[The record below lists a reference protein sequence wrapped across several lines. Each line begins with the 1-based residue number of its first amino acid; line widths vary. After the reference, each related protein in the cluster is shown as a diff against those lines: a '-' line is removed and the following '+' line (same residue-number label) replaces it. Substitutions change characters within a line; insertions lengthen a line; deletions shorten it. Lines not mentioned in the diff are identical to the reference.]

1 MTPEDQLNPQREMS
15 LPEFID
21 LAGDKLGVPK
31 PLRDAIFQ
39 NESNFNHY
47 WDNGKVKRSPK
58 GAIGVG
64 QLMPATAKKWK
75 VDPENPIDNAYGAL
89 QEQKELYEK
98 YLGSTGDAN
107 QAALLTAAAYNAGPG
122 AVDKY
127 GTIPPYHETQEYVR
141 KVAAHLKR
149 NPITQNVLSQS
160 PAPVT
165 ARPAAAPPVPEELG
179 PEGRQK
185 TEQLPTRQTI
195 APPPPPPVAM
205 PDPFAMQSVKAAES
219 TVYPAGNTLASNTPA
234 SNTRWAK
241 PGPYTTTLSPQE
253 ETAFQAWV
261 KANKIPWQDV
271 PESDYDMRGYFH
283 ALQTGDSS
291 ARTAQSKFD
300 GKPHFPDTYKTPFHK
315 TFSNESKYAL
325 PNAPHW
331 QQDRLVDEQGNVVA
345 DETPKQPTR
354 RTAPSA
360 ADLIVRTAVRNPDK
374 LAADLRWHFG
384 MNDPGDLRRLP
395 VATQRRMIAMATTA
409 AAADDR
415 KRQEGENIEPSLE
428 YQNQMRAK
436 VGLGPNPAL
445 IDPRVAKP
453 GLTKFHFN
461 PQTPQEQL
469 KESLGPLKTGPAPA
483 VLSAPGADDDIRKQI
498 RAQVVAERDARQKG
512 PMTQAR
518 AGLAMA
524 DTAQRGTAIEDEV
537 QRRLDDY
544 KRAQATPREQDL
556 AKQEIQRLEGQNYF
570 ARLWNQP
577 TVESLVHK
585 ATATVSRDISHVLP
599 AGAAKR
605 LNELAESEQSQA
617 RIDDMVQNYGYAGNR
632 GVLRRIGAESSRMA
646 FNLGPQILVAETGI
660 PFPLIAAGTSYLENG
675 DKTPTERLEAAGAA
689 YILAQAYTKGPA
701 AAVSGLARISPRIS
715 RLAAEYPEITS
726 RVTGGTLFGA
736 AGGIEAAA
744 KGGNRE
750 DIAVGAATGAL
761 PGIALGSGKRLA
773 EEFGRIP
780 ESAIK
785 AEWLPEPVRTAVAR
799 AKGYQPVIVQTD
811 EASPRFASVYYK
823 SPREQFVQEISPEQA
838 AEFNRAAKGEKAR
851 PFITVNGADFDRVAD
866 FSTSNEGPKS
876 ATTEPAPINRQ
887 LEQDS
892 PKAGNKITSKE
903 GVSESA
909 NKISANPTI
918 EAPPKTSENQ
928 PGRTDETLKENAPQ
942 SGATG
947 ATGPAAEAQV
957 SAEAVRATGDI
968 PDDNSLP
975 GDVRGVPPVEGQP
988 LGRITPKQIVR
999 HSDPNID
1006 GGEVVGRAPD
1016 GRLKVQNKEGGV
1028 SLVQDPRRQGN
1039 REAAIVKAEEPKEA
1053 EIVKEPD
1060 YTGETEA
1067 PITYQGRSWR
1077 PTVSMARTDDGEWK
1091 ISGVKL
1097 HDDTTGEYKQ
1107 ILSSGGDQTFP
1118 TAEAAHEY
1126 ALTQTRR
1133 VLGEKLP
1140 EPKTQR
1146 ALPETATEPWPVR
1159 RAKNDVEVVNDSGGN
1174 LGPLQDAQHVADVY
1188 DKRGQLAYHLVT
1200 GRDAEGP
1207 ILAKVPTENHPNE
1220 TTEYVDNA
1228 MSVQQY
1234 MDDARSEGEDVRLVS
1249 QPKSITPTAA
1259 AKPSPNSI
1267 PSSSIF
1273 QSPTKAQDRAVYRG
1287 KKFWIGTVSTLD
1299 GEIENV
1305 YSRKEAEDYG
1315 AKHERYMRPADVDG
1329 INSGDRAMFWV
1340 DKNGEVQSEW
1350 RNGALSPE
1358 LKQRIESQIERL
1370 GTQTPSA
1377 GPSAEVVTPP
1387 TPAEEGAK
1395 GAAETPSTPNESL
1408 ESKPGEKHPETGR
1421 KFSSTQVNLPA
1432 TEAKR
1437 VKGEGQ
1443 RLIPDSALAADGR
1456 EEDPHITVKYGLHT
1470 ENADAVRELLADEPP
1485 VKVKIGKTSIFAAKE
1500 GADYDVVK
1508 LDVDSPDLHRLNAEI
1523 AKYLK
1528 VTDTHPEYK
1537 PHITLA
1543 YVKPG
1548 LGKRYEGRTLPDLTG
1563 KEITLDKVLFSSR
1576 NGDEV
1581 EIPLGGEV
1589 PTSKLQMGANGTY
1602 QKDQPGVETVS
1613 YPRTKAEKVSADVH
1627 VLDTG
1632 EGWVYGV
1639 DVELA
1644 REGNG
1649 RPMFGEPKETTRE
1662 EALRA
1667 GLEEVYRTAHSE
1679 ANNSQASEKQQAQAA
1694 KVMNWAAQ
1702 QYNDLAPAED
1712 TSTNKEVPEND
1723 QQQST
1728 GLAKR
1733 PVENAPEEG
1742 VGGSAPSSTESDLD
1756 VNRPFRKRK
1765 YEETPLDAKT
1775 LALFRAKKAAEVG
1788 AHFKELN
1795 ADGPKHITL
1804 IACGA
1809 TKLDHAAPAKLLY
1822 SGDLFQKSKA
1832 YAEQHTDGFFI
1843 LSAQHGLVKPDQVL
1857 EPYDKTLQNMNV
1869 RERAGWGAQVFKDAV
1884 WNIPSGSR
1892 ITLLAGNDY
1901 AAHIESRLK
1910 AAGFTVDRPLQGLGI
1925 GQQKQKLIEMTK
1937 TEDRPIKRL
1946 PVDVE
1951 RVNLTD
1957 SDLDEIFSKPS
1968 DESQIVN
1975 PIDRN
1980 ATQEEKVRQLVA
1992 LSKENAPII
2001 QRVMDRIDSTLG
2013 TESTLSFKKTQNIL
2027 GKANRP
2033 SIKDAKPWFD
2043 VEHVRDS
2050 LRFKTKLETL
2060 EDIET
2065 VANIV
2070 RDEGL
2075 GIVKIDSSKMVTPRE
2090 WGWRFVAFDLRM
2102 PNGQL
2107 VEYYAPLKEL
2117 DAPEVKDVNHT
2128 LFEKWRGKT
2137 SEELL
2142 ANYAEYQK
2150 DVKDSYQRYQRAWDS
2165 ALERL
2170 GLDERAA
2177 EASWNSIS
2185 ARLGSETT
2193 VKSSLSSSA
2202 VGTRTAQEPSAD
2214 LTPGGTPVEGSGITQ
2229 TRPVAESSET
2239 SAETLGSRRSN
2250 ESAIGE
2256 TSTQSIRQEG
2266 ANVPAASSR
2275 ILPALK
2281 GQLEAVK
2288 KRIREAN
2295 IADLGGAN
2303 NAVVAP
2309 LQRKRDQLQARIDAI
2324 EGQAP
2329 ATVPSPAPT
2338 PAPKPPKQ
2346 LTRDEERR
2354 LKFLDKELKQLR
2366 GGMDVAYDV
2375 AMNDGG
2381 ASLKRLEAKIEK
2393 LEANRAALLGIDS
2406 APVQEENAANE
2417 LPQGTSSEAGVSA
2430 TDQLGAAGE
2439 GPLAEVPAGAVSG
2452 AEGIAGPESSAA
2464 VSSGPSEGSIRAAG
2478 ESGNAAIASGGT
2490 GAEDVHLPASGSG
2503 PGDQP
2508 ERVSEPVDHTVTAAD
2523 DAASK
2528 PQTNEQIIDGAEAR
2542 AEENDPDSG
2551 KSHALSLVGD
2561 FYVEDVDSFSAGSL
2575 KQKYQ
2580 RNIDA
2585 IVTLRR
2591 IQAEGRD
2598 RATPEEQ
2605 ATMARFIGWGQFPG
2619 LFNERTAAGEQWAE
2633 ERQAL
2638 KALLSPEE
2646 FRSARGSILN
2656 AHYTAPQIVK
2666 AMWDIARRL
2675 GFRRGRVL
2683 EPSMGSGNF
2692 FALMPRDIRKHSP
2705 IVGIELDKTTGAIAQ
2720 LLYPN
2725 ADVQVKGYEEYNV
2738 SDDFFDLITSNFP
2751 FGDYQVADARYPQK
2765 LKSQIHDYFF
2775 VKSIDK
2781 VRPGGIV
2788 LGITSTGTMDKG
2800 SQAVRAHLAEKADL
2814 IAAIRL
2820 PSNTFLKEAGT
2831 AVVTDII
2838 ILRKRVPGEE
2848 VTPELQKIRDN
2859 KWLELKEV
2867 PDPLGHGPIP
2877 VNEYFAD
2884 HPEMIIGRLDRS
2896 GELYREHQKGV
2907 TRLDNFEDHFQT
2919 AISSIPQSL
2928 FRTRVK
2934 TKAFEP
2940 QMLSAPDEVK
2950 QGSFTVQDGKIYQR
2964 VGAHLIEQSLSPE
2977 TVKRVTALL
2986 GIRDVE
2992 NRLFHA
2998 ELNDPE
3004 NADAIRKELNK
3015 TYDAFVKQ
3023 HGYISE
3029 PANLK
3034 PIADDPDRYRLLALE
3049 RRDPETKKVTKSD
3062 IFTTATLSRFLP
3074 ATSAKGLVDATSISL
3089 NERGAIDLDRIAE
3102 LLSTTAHQVGEDLVK
3117 QGIAYNDPRS
3127 GWVSRGEYLT
3137 GRVRQKLLE
3146 AREAARTDPSFKPNV
3161 EALEAA
3167 QPEDRPYSKIQARLG
3182 ATWIPPSDVAQ
3193 FMADQMSASP
3203 SSFSVRYSNTTGT
3216 WAVSFSDSGSSLWSS
3231 QKNREELGTPDRSYP
3246 EIIEAAITD
3255 KPIQIRRTASDG
3267 STWLD
3272 RKASAAAMQRVKKAR
3287 KSFERWIWQDD
3298 ERRERLHRKYN
3309 DLLNDTVPLR
3319 VDGSH
3324 QTFPGMNPV
3333 IAGEWMSGTRK
3344 HQPNAVYRAV
3354 TRGLALFAHEVGTGK
3369 TFSMVATAME
3379 RRRLGLSRKP
3389 CIACL
3394 NSNVAQVTDAA
3405 HFLYPNARILAAH
3418 EGMDPDKRQ
3427 KTVTQIAT
3435 GDWDI
3440 VILTHDNLDLI
3451 PMSAETQEVFIRKE
3465 LEELEAAVDEA
3476 RRQNPD
3482 GKKDQAGNR
3491 IVKQLEKKLKDREAA
3506 LKNII
3511 EKPKDPAITFE
3522 ETGIDFLMV
3531 DEAHKFKALPIYTA
3545 RGNVKGIPTSKSDR
3559 ATNMYMRT
3567 QWLLERNNG
3576 QGVVFATGTPIS
3588 NTMAELF
3595 NMQRFLQRADLE
3607 VRGIDKFD
3615 GWAAVFGETTAKHE
3629 FKPTGD
3635 WQVTTRFN
3643 KFTNLPQ
3650 LAQLAGEV
3658 IDVAFAKDIPGIDR
3672 PKRDDDVVTV
3682 PMSPDQKSY
3691 LDVIRRRAAALGLA
3705 KGPPQKG
3712 DDNWLVLFNDAK
3724 KAAIDMRLIDRN
3736 YEDDP
3741 ESKLNRMVRD
3751 TLEFAKAK
3759 ENKGKTQLLFSDMGV
3774 NPSPNGISLYAD
3786 IIKKLVKGGM
3796 KRDQIIDFSKFE
3808 PGNKGHQKA
3817 KAEAMDKLWRGIA
3830 KVGIGGTEKLG
3841 TGVNAQKKLAVLR
3854 HLDAPPRPSDIEQRD
3869 GRGWRDGNEN
3879 KTIKILRYTTEGSF
3893 DVNAWQVLDG
3903 KNTFIRQFLEAMSTG
3918 AGIPDTFEDED
3929 DEFNYARVMA
3939 VTSGN
3944 PLLMKKMDAERELAE
3959 MESDYEVFHDTQ
3971 LRARDRVAQW
3981 RRSIA
3986 WNQERMQTAEK
3997 DMPVYKASV
4006 KRLKDM
4012 GDEEA
4017 EIEPPPTKIGAATKA
4032 FRKSIATHIKAIE
4045 DNWTLTRHMR
4055 EEGVSE
4061 PFAKYRGFDVVL
4073 TQQAQQTFG
4082 EQQGTKYDYVPALV
4096 GPSGYQYRVNWAMA
4110 RPGAVFD
4117 QIDGDLSNLERVVT
4131 NSRESIASSEAAIKE
4146 ASSLTEGAYPEQ
4158 EALDAKR
4165 REVDVLTQQLTAA
4178 GGALP
4183 LPEDY
4188 SDLSTRYLDT
4198 GKLKQDE
4205 RPIEMLGKDE
4215 EWQTNT
4221 IDGKPAF
4228 TNGKFILIGEPTGP
4242 HTESYSPESMK
4253 RVLNTGASATEGE
4266 RVAPFAIEDLT
4277 NTVLLTNGVRLDLGY
4292 LDLILDHYPNAR
4304 LRYAEGKPNSML
4316 SIVDGKKLVGALIVG
4331 KAKPLDK
4338 EFQAAANIALQ
4349 RAAAKDAR
4357 LDEVEQLI
4365 RPMRGPARRTER
4377 PRVTADQA
4385 VGEAQPHAAREV
4397 KRPKWMSGPTEMHA
4411 GMPFLRSLFSPKSR
4425 NVGVN
4430 VPPTASDFADVEERW
4445 TAAKGIKVPGG
4456 LAKATEALRT
4466 FFRSFKRHY
4475 IHLDPNQ
4482 GPQSALTSDI
4492 LRLHE
4497 ASPAWAKAM
4506 AYDHLVEITG
4516 DLNDKAVDVLTRNLV
4531 LPDILKDIDEGLYED
4546 PDSGELRELPFGYK
4560 SREQVEQDLTKFE
4573 KLADANPEI
4582 KAAIDRRKQIT
4593 GAITRRL
4600 VDLDLLNPDVLKDD
4614 RYYHRQVLKYVNAQD
4629 FVSTGTGGGVR
4640 LSRKG
4645 FQKERAGGG
4654 DFNVRYQ
4661 EAEFE
4666 WLSQAYSLIAKQE
4679 TLDQLDK
4686 VNNIIDDLK
4695 RQAKTLNSQ
4704 AMQKSLI
4711 ARDELDGF
4719 RSRIGRA
4726 NAELKEMAKNGDLS
4740 SANGR
4745 YDNLI
4750 NQLAAT
4756 PQKQPFNHPDWFAF
4770 LSHLLE
4776 NDLNGKLQAAMIF
4789 KAIAQREKYTREF
4802 LGKDYKT
4809 WQDLVPDTHAIWQPE
4824 KGNLF
4829 FMASTVEEKALA
4841 QVLAGDRALESSDVK
4856 NQMVFGGKK
4865 AQWVMPKEVVQTLE
4879 GMTSLP
4885 SADPVEDLWVLAQ
4898 NTWKQW
4904 VLLNPTRAVVYNFN
4918 NMSGDLDIALA
4929 YDPRILK
4936 KFKQAAADLWR
4947 FQVTHKASPALKADL
4962 LKAIKLGVVDSGLT
4976 ITEIPDINK
4985 AGAFRAL
4992 VEEDQNILARGVQS
5006 YWDGIKNFT
5015 SWRENI
5021 LRLAAFRHFKE
5032 NGGYGASNPDQINA
5046 IKDSD
5051 ERAAKLAREL
5061 IGDYGNVSVAG
5072 QWIRRHLIPFYSWI
5086 EINAPR
5092 YAQLLKNTARETG
5105 SKGKSGRVR
5114 FGAVTAKK
5122 VALLLLKAHA
5132 LLALITLWNHLRF
5145 PEEEKELRR
5154 EGRKPHIILGR
5165 APDGSIRTLKF
5176 QGALADAL
5184 EWFGFDDW
5192 PSDVADLL
5200 SGRKDWK
5207 DEVAE
5212 TVKAPAERVV
5222 NSLEPFSKSVFEL
5235 ATGRQLYPHFF
5246 KEGSSFGLASR
5257 PIRDRKEYVARVFS
5271 LGALYNRVTGKPV
5284 RPFGSDPVWG
5294 ALESFLVYRTDPGE
5308 AAYWEIRG
5316 RLAEWQEAHGR
5327 AQESGGE
5334 PTERQN
5340 ALYYFKQAS
5349 KWGDDD
5355 AAKKWL
5361 DKYRELGGTDK
5372 GLKASIRVA
5381 HPLGS
5386 LARKDWDEFA
5396 KGLTPE
5402 EKIMLRQSIDW
5413 YKKTYGDIPEE
5424 DDSTLQ
5430 EEVDRIMSGER
5441 GGSRRSHRT
5450 GGRPHH
5456 HQKQGEFQIPADQ

>member
-1788 AHFKELN
+1788 A
-1795 ADGPKHITL
+1795 
-1804 IACGA
+1804 
-1809 TKLDHAAPAKLLY
+1809 
-1822 SGDLFQKSKA
+1822 
-1832 YAEQHTDGFFI
+1832 
-1843 LSAQHGLVKPDQVL
+1843 
-1857 EPYDKTLQNMNV
+1857 
-1869 RERAGWGAQVFKDAV
+1869 
-1884 WNIPSGSR
+1884 
-1892 ITLLAGNDY
+1892 
-1901 AAHIESRLK
+1901 
-1910 AAGFTVDRPLQGLGI
+1910 
-1925 GQQKQKLIEMTK
+1925 
-1937 TEDRPIKRL
+1937 
-1946 PVDVE
+1946 
-1951 RVNLTD
+1951 
-1957 SDLDEIFSKPS
+1957 
-1968 DESQIVN
+1968 
-1975 PIDRN
+1975 
-1980 ATQEEKVRQLVA
+1980 
-1992 LSKENAPII
+1992 
-2001 QRVMDRIDSTLG
+2001 
-2013 TESTLSFKKTQNIL
+2013 
-2027 GKANRP
+2027 
-2033 SIKDAKPWFD
+2033 
-2043 VEHVRDS
+2043 
-2050 LRFKTKLETL
+2050 
-2060 EDIET
+2060 
-2065 VANIV
+2065 
-2070 RDEGL
+2070 
-2075 GIVKIDSSKMVTPRE
+2075 
-2090 WGWRFVAFDLRM
+2090 
-2102 PNGQL
+2102 
-2107 VEYYAPLKEL
+2107 
-2117 DAPEVKDVNHT
+2117 
-2128 LFEKWRGKT
+2128 
-2137 SEELL
+2137 
-2142 ANYAEYQK
+2142 
-2150 DVKDSYQRYQRAWDS
+2150 
-2165 ALERL
+2165 
-2170 GLDERAA
+2170 
-2177 EASWNSIS
+2177 
-2185 ARLGSETT
+2185 
-2193 VKSSLSSSA
+2193 
-2202 VGTRTAQEPSAD
+2202 
-2214 LTPGGTPVEGSGITQ
+2214 
-2229 TRPVAESSET
+2229 
-2239 SAETLGSRRSN
+2239 
-2250 ESAIGE
+2250 
-2256 TSTQSIRQEG
+2256 
-2266 ANVPAASSR
+2266 
-2275 ILPALK
+2275 
-2281 GQLEAVK
+2281 
-2288 KRIREAN
+2288 
-2295 IADLGGAN
+2295 
-2303 NAVVAP
+2303 
-2309 LQRKRDQLQARIDAI
+2309 
-2324 EGQAP
+2324 
-2329 ATVPSPAPT
+2329 
-2338 PAPKPPKQ
+2338 
-2346 LTRDEERR
+2346 
-2354 LKFLDKELKQLR
+2354 
-2366 GGMDVAYDV
+2366 
-2375 AMNDGG
+2375 
-2381 ASLKRLEAKIEK
+2381 
-2393 LEANRAALLGIDS
+2393 
-2406 APVQEENAANE
+2406 
-2417 LPQGTSSEAGVSA
+2417 
-2430 TDQLGAAGE
+2430 
-2439 GPLAEVPAGAVSG
+2439 
-2452 AEGIAGPESSAA
+2452 
-2464 VSSGPSEGSIRAAG
+2464 
-2478 ESGNAAIASGGT
+2478 
-2490 GAEDVHLPASGSG
+2490 
-2503 PGDQP
+2503 
-2508 ERVSEPVDHTVTAAD
+2508 
-2523 DAASK
+2523 
-2528 PQTNEQIIDGAEAR
+2528 
-2542 AEENDPDSG
+2542 
-2551 KSHALSLVGD
+2551 
-2561 FYVEDVDSFSAGSL
+2561 
-2575 KQKYQ
+2575 
-2580 RNIDA
+2580 
-2585 IVTLRR
+2585 
-2591 IQAEGRD
+2591 
-2598 RATPEEQ
+2598 
-2605 ATMARFIGWGQFPG
+2605 
-2619 LFNERTAAGEQWAE
+2619 
-2633 ERQAL
+2633 
-2638 KALLSPEE
+2638 
-2646 FRSARGSILN
+2646 
-2656 AHYTAPQIVK
+2656 
-2666 AMWDIARRL
+2666 
-2675 GFRRGRVL
+2675 
-2683 EPSMGSGNF
+2683 
-2692 FALMPRDIRKHSP
+2692 
-2705 IVGIELDKTTGAIAQ
+2705 
-2720 LLYPN
+2720 
-2725 ADVQVKGYEEYNV
+2725 
-2738 SDDFFDLITSNFP
+2738 
-2751 FGDYQVADARYPQK
+2751 
-2765 LKSQIHDYFF
+2765 
-2775 VKSIDK
+2775 
-2781 VRPGGIV
+2781 
-2788 LGITSTGTMDKG
+2788 
-2800 SQAVRAHLAEKADL
+2800 
-2814 IAAIRL
+2814 
-2820 PSNTFLKEAGT
+2820 
-2831 AVVTDII
+2831 
-2838 ILRKRVPGEE
+2838 
-2848 VTPELQKIRDN
+2848 
-2859 KWLELKEV
+2859 
-2867 PDPLGHGPIP
+2867 
-2877 VNEYFAD
+2877 
-2884 HPEMIIGRLDRS
+2884 
-2896 GELYREHQKGV
+2896 
-2907 TRLDNFEDHFQT
+2907 
-2919 AISSIPQSL
+2919 
-2928 FRTRVK
+2928 
-2934 TKAFEP
+2934 
-2940 QMLSAPDEVK
+2940 
-2950 QGSFTVQDGKIYQR
+2950 
-2964 VGAHLIEQSLSPE
+2964 
-2977 TVKRVTALL
+2977 
-2986 GIRDVE
+2986 
-2992 NRLFHA
+2992 
-2998 ELNDPE
+2998 
-3004 NADAIRKELNK
+3004 
-3015 TYDAFVKQ
+3015 
-3023 HGYISE
+3023 
-3029 PANLK
+3029 
-3034 PIADDPDRYRLLALE
+3034 
-3049 RRDPETKKVTKSD
+3049 
-3062 IFTTATLSRFLP
+3062 
-3074 ATSAKGLVDATSISL
+3074 
-3089 NERGAIDLDRIAE
+3089 
-3102 LLSTTAHQVGEDLVK
+3102 
-3117 QGIAYNDPRS
+3117 
-3127 GWVSRGEYLT
+3127 
-3137 GRVRQKLLE
+3137 
-3146 AREAARTDPSFKPNV
+3146 
-3161 EALEAA
+3161 
-3167 QPEDRPYSKIQARLG
+3167 
-3182 ATWIPPSDVAQ
+3182 
-3193 FMADQMSASP
+3193 
-3203 SSFSVRYSNTTGT
+3203 
-3216 WAVSFSDSGSSLWSS
+3216 
-3231 QKNREELGTPDRSYP
+3231 
-3246 EIIEAAITD
+3246 
-3255 KPIQIRRTASDG
+3255 
-3267 STWLD
+3267 
-3272 RKASAAAMQRVKKAR
+3272 
-3287 KSFERWIWQDD
+3287 
-3298 ERRERLHRKYN
+3298 
-3309 DLLNDTVPLR
+3309 
-3319 VDGSH
+3319 
-3324 QTFPGMNPV
+3324 
-3333 IAGEWMSGTRK
+3333 
-3344 HQPNAVYRAV
+3344 
-3354 TRGLALFAHEVGTGK
+3354 
-3369 TFSMVATAME
+3369 
-3379 RRRLGLSRKP
+3379 
-3389 CIACL
+3389 
-3394 NSNVAQVTDAA
+3394 
-3405 HFLYPNARILAAH
+3405 
-3418 EGMDPDKRQ
+3418 
-3427 KTVTQIAT
+3427 
-3435 GDWDI
+3435 
-3440 VILTHDNLDLI
+3440 
-3451 PMSAETQEVFIRKE
+3451 
-3465 LEELEAAVDEA
+3465 
-3476 RRQNPD
+3476 
-3482 GKKDQAGNR
+3482 
-3491 IVKQLEKKLKDREAA
+3491 
-3506 LKNII
+3506 
-3511 EKPKDPAITFE
+3511 
-3522 ETGIDFLMV
+3522 
-3531 DEAHKFKALPIYTA
+3531 
-3545 RGNVKGIPTSKSDR
+3545 
-3559 ATNMYMRT
+3559 
-3567 QWLLERNNG
+3567 
-3576 QGVVFATGTPIS
+3576 
-3588 NTMAELF
+3588 
-3595 NMQRFLQRADLE
+3595 
-3607 VRGIDKFD
+3607 
-3615 GWAAVFGETTAKHE
+3615 
-3629 FKPTGD
+3629 
-3635 WQVTTRFN
+3635 
-3643 KFTNLPQ
+3643 
-3650 LAQLAGEV
+3650 
-3658 IDVAFAKDIPGIDR
+3658 
-3672 PKRDDDVVTV
+3672 
-3682 PMSPDQKSY
+3682 
-3691 LDVIRRRAAALGLA
+3691 
-3705 KGPPQKG
+3705 
-3712 DDNWLVLFNDAK
+3712 
-3724 KAAIDMRLIDRN
+3724 
-3736 YEDDP
+3736 
-3741 ESKLNRMVRD
+3741 
-3751 TLEFAKAK
+3751 
-3759 ENKGKTQLLFSDMGV
+3759 
-3774 NPSPNGISLYAD
+3774 
-3786 IIKKLVKGGM
+3786 
-3796 KRDQIIDFSKFE
+3796 
-3808 PGNKGHQKA
+3808 
-3817 KAEAMDKLWRGIA
+3817 
-3830 KVGIGGTEKLG
+3830 
-3841 TGVNAQKKLAVLR
+3841 
-3854 HLDAPPRPSDIEQRD
+3854 
-3869 GRGWRDGNEN
+3869 
-3879 KTIKILRYTTEGSF
+3879 
-3893 DVNAWQVLDG
+3893 
-3903 KNTFIRQFLEAMSTG
+3903 
-3918 AGIPDTFEDED
+3918 
-3929 DEFNYARVMA
+3929 
-3939 VTSGN
+3939 
-3944 PLLMKKMDAERELAE
+3944 
-3959 MESDYEVFHDTQ
+3959 
-3971 LRARDRVAQW
+3971 
-3981 RRSIA
+3981 
-3986 WNQERMQTAEK
+3986 
-3997 DMPVYKASV
+3997 
-4006 KRLKDM
+4006 
-4012 GDEEA
+4012 
-4017 EIEPPPTKIGAATKA
+4017 
-4032 FRKSIATHIKAIE
+4032 
-4045 DNWTLTRHMR
+4045 
-4055 EEGVSE
+4055 
-4061 PFAKYRGFDVVL
+4061 
-4073 TQQAQQTFG
+4073 
-4082 EQQGTKYDYVPALV
+4082 
-4096 GPSGYQYRVNWAMA
+4096 
-4110 RPGAVFD
+4110 
-4117 QIDGDLSNLERVVT
+4117 
-4131 NSRESIASSEAAIKE
+4131 IKE

-5372 GLKASIRVA
+5372 GLKSSIRVA